1 MKKNRL
7 DKIIDI
13 ITTCEVETQD
23 ELITYLKDAGYA
35 VTQATV
41 SRDIRELKLAK
52 VMTGRGNYRYVL
64 PKEDRIPAASTSA
77 MPWPRPSF
85 AWRPLRT

>member
-23 ELITYLKDAGYA
+23 ELITYLMKNGKPD
-35 VTQATV
+35 QLC
-41 SRDIRELKLAK
+41 SDILVRSL
-52 VMTGRGNYRYVL
+52 
-64 PKEDRIPAASTSA
+64 S
-77 MPWPRPSF
+77 
-85 AWRPLRT
+85 